1 MELLVVM
8 FINCFLVYYI
18 LYILSSASWGVLFTV
33 LWFEKW
39 SQDFHTYL
47 VLGFMS
53 WLDLAHQLVVEV
65 GSIRLIFL
73 FKILVIQ
80 ESCASFHAIS
90 NVVMEYIVAFITW
103 NRSFPY
109 LDNYI
114 WRNQLFSFSLCNLR
128 LSQ

>member
-1 MELLVVM
+1 MKLLVIM
-8 FINCFLVYYI
+8 LINCFSYYI
-18 LYILSSASWGVLFTV
+18 LYIVSSASWGVLFTV
-33 LWFEKW
+33 RLIFEKVVPRF
-39 SQDFHTYL
+39 SYL
-47 VLGFMS
+47 HSPRVHELA
-53 WLDLAHQLVVEV
+53 LAHQLVGEV